1 MLAEDDG
8 SLAGLWF
15 DLHSDIQ
22 KALAAEHGVT
32 RELFT
37 FWAKDNFHLRGIAID
52 DAMRGVIATGKG
64 TLHVAVHPS
73 IKGRWLRDLE
83 LVLREQLAHCP
94 IEVATDTQDKQAC
107 AFIER
112 AGGVPLEESGRVKRY
127 KIDLQQMWFQ
137 RSARHERNC

>member
-1 MLAEDDG
+1 MLVADDG

-15 DLHSDIQ
+15 DLHSDTQ

-32 RELFT
+32 RERFT
-37 FWAKDNFHLRGIAID
+37 IWARDNFRLRGIAID
-52 DAMRGVIATGKG
+52 GAMRGVIATGKV

-83 LVLREQLAHCP
+83 LVLREVLAAGP
-94 IEVATDTQDKQAC
+94 IVVATDAQDKQAC

-127 KIDLQQMWFQ
+127 KIELQQMWFQ
-137 RSARHERNC
+137 RSKRHGRTS